1 MSQSTRL
8 IKRRIKSSK
17 NISQITKAMEMV
29 SAAKMKRAQALA
41 VNSRPY
47 NEKMYRVINSLAQ
60 KAKSQTEH
68 FLFKDPRPH
77 WDPEKEFQVLVV
89 LFSTDKSLCG
99 GLNTNLF
106 RGLEKWIKN
115 LSVNYTLPGK
125 SRLTFVTVGRKAKE
139 HILRTSRTLLAEFP
153 TLGDRP
159 RFSDIL
165 PLSHLIIDGFK
176 LNNFQMCF
184 LSYMEFISTISQKL
198 EVKQLLPIETV
209 TLEANPIPAYEAE
222 YIFEPEA
229 NTIFESLLPQYVE
242 LQLYHTLLE
251 SLASE
256 HSARMVAMKNAH
268 DNAVEVV
275 DQLTLEYN
283 QVRQSRITGELLDVI
298 SSRMAIE

>member
-29 SAAKMKRAQALA
+29 SAAKMKRAQDLA

-47 NEKMYRVINSLAQ
+47 NEKMYQVITSLSK

-68 FLFKDPRPH
+68 FLLKDPRSG
-77 WDPEKEFQVLVV
+77 WDPKNEFQVLVI

-99 GLNTNLF
+99 GLNTNLL
-106 RGLEKWIKN
+106 RGLEKWLKN
-115 LSVNYTLPGK
+115 ISINYSLPPK
-125 SRLTFVTVGRKAKE
+125 TRLTFVTVGRKAKE
-139 HILRTSRTLLAEFP
+139 HILRTGRQLLAEFS

-159 RFSDIL
+159 RFNDIL

-176 LNNFQMCF
+176 LNDFQMCF
-184 LSYMEFISTISQKL
+184 ISYMEFVSTISQRL
-198 EVKQLLPIETV
+198 AVKQLLPIETAV
-209 TLEANPIPAYEAE
+209 METSPIPAYEAE

-229 NTIFESLLPQYVE
+229 NSIFESLLPQYVE
-242 LQLYHTLLE
+242 LQLYHILLE

-256 HSARMVAMKNAH
+256 HSARMVAMKSAH
-268 DNAVEVV
+268 DNAVEIV

-283 QVRQSRITGELLDVI
+283 QARQSRITGELLDVI